1 MFHEAAQDS
10 LNTGRV
16 ATSLPIDM
24 RNGKHVK
31 LSLRTCK
38 SSSLS
43 FRELLT
49 FHLMLCNDAFK
60 ESRVRNRYGSRLR
73 SACAFSEY
81 RDVLQVFVSP
91 FNPCQR

>member
-1 MFHEAAQDS
+1 MFHEATQDS

-16 ATSLPIDM
+16 ATSLPIGV

-49 FHLMLCNDAFK
+49 FNLMLYQRW
-60 ESRVRNRYGSRLR
+60 RVRNRYGSRLR

-81 RDVLQVFVSP
+81 RDVLQVFVSS